1 MPPSPQAGPESRFDL
16 WEVVDLLGGFAVVAL
31 PLFLLAVPALVLLA
45 PLAIVGLA
53 IAILLAAPVALAWA
67 IRALLRRSRDR
78 RAPMS
83 RSGDVPR
90 RPAMTT
96 MKERAA

>member
-1 MPPSPQAGPESRFDL
+1 MPPSPQAAHESRFDP

-53 IAILLAAPVALAWA
+53 IAVVLAPPLALAWA
-67 IRALLRRSRDR
+67 IRALMRRSRDR
-78 RAPMS
+78 HAPMS

-90 RPAMTT
+90 RPAMST
-96 MKERAA
+96 MKERPA